1 MSEHKKVKTKINSLD
16 KRGKVAQLIIA
27 RLDGKDI
34 NKKFT
39 YYHSLVRKGI
49 GGFIVFGGKLKEIS
63 NAIKRLQDSAE
74 ISLFISSDLE
84 QGLGQQIEGGTLFP
98 TSMAIAGAVDRKNKN
113 DIKLLEKSISIIEQE
128 ARAVGIN
135 IIFSPVL
142 DVNTNPEN
150 PIICTRAFSDNPGKV
165 IWFGKKFIRGFQEK
179 GLISCAKHFPG
190 HGDTAEDSH
199 KEVPVIKADIKRLG
213 RVELYPFQQAVRS
226 GVKMIMVG
234 HLKVPALDAK
244 FPSSLSKKIIQGLL
258 REKMGFKGL
267 IITDAMNMHAVSSG
281 NQEAESRACLMA
293 LQAGADI
300 LLHPESPEKVIDYLF
315 SKWNKIEPI
324 IQKSF
329 RKIVNVKKRLN
340 KISRSQ
346 LRMNQIGTSAH
357 WKIAK
362 ELTQKSIN
370 PASLDRDRVRK
381 RLCSALY
388 DRKLTVLIIDDDNNL
403 SGKPFINIIK
413 NHYKEVKTIYIDNRY
428 QGDIKTVLNSI
439 SDTTLIAAVFSKVS
453 AWKGRSGLS
462 RKLQSVLE
470 KAIKSSECSIV
481 AGFCCPHI
489 LSDINPVRKRRG
501 FLANGAK
508 ADAVIDAYS
517 DLVMAQEAVGKILCA
532 PG

>member
-1 MSEHKKVKTKINSLD
+1 MPEYKKLKTKINSLD
-16 KRGKVAQLIIA
+16 KRGKIAQLIIA

-34 NKKFT
+34 NKKIT

-74 ISLFISSDLE
+74 IPLFISSDLE

-98 TSMAIAGAVDRKNKN
+98 TSMAIAEAVDRKNKN

-128 ARAVGIN
+128 AWAVGIN

-150 PIICTRAFSDNPGKV
+150 PIICTRAFSDNPGEV

-199 KEVPVIKADIKRLG
+199 KEVPVIKANIKRLG
-213 RVELYPFQQAVRS
+213 RVELYPFQEAVRS

-244 FPSSLSKKIIQGLL
+244 FPSSLSKKTIQGLL

-357 WKIAK
+357 WRIAK
-362 ELTQKSIN
+362 ELTRKSIN
-370 PASLDRDRVRK
+370 LVSLDRNRV
-381 RLCSALY
+381 CSALA

-403 SGKPFINIIK
+403 SGKSFINTIK

-453 AWKGRSGLS
+453 AWKGRSDLS
-462 RKLQSVLE
+462 RKLQSVLK
-470 KAIKSSECSIV
+470 KAVKSSEYTIV
-481 AGFCCPHI
+481 AGFCCTHAFAHI
-489 LSDINPVRKRRG
+489 N
-501 FLANGAK
+501 
-508 ADAVIDAYS
+508 ADAVIEAYS
-517 DLVMAQEAVGKILCA
+517 DSVMAQEAVGKILCA
-532 PG
+532 P